1 MMILTSIKKKIETA
15 LLKTRNMQPDYRG
28 RVNWNM
34 HSVVVQCLYLP
45 TSMLLLTLA
54 MMGALW
60 FSENNSQSGYEKIP
74 FETFSISPDNNC
86 AHLSKTQGLK
96 PRWITRK

>member
-1 MMILTSIKKKIETA
+1 MIDCDKTFRALLMMILRPFRKKIETA

-34 HSVVVQCLYLP
+34 HSVVVQCLFLP

-54 MMGALW
+54 MMGPLGPLR
-60 FSENNSQSGYEKIP
+60 FSENNSQSGY
-74 FETFSISPDNNC
+74 
-86 AHLSKTQGLK
+86 
-96 PRWITRK
+96 

>member
-1 MMILTSIKKKIETA
+1 MIDRDKTFRALLLMILTSIPKKIETA
-15 LLKTRNMQPDYRG
+15 LLKTRNMRPNYRG

-54 MMGALW
+54 MMGALGPPVVFRIQLPKW
-60 FSENNSQSGYEKIP
+60 VLKNS
-74 FETFSISPDNNC
+74 
-86 AHLSKTQGLK
+86 L
-96 PRWITRK
+96 